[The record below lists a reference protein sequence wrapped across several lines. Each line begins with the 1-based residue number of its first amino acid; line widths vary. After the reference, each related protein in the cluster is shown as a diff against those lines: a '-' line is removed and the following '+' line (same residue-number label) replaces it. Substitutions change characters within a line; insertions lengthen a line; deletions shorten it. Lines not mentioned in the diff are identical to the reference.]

1 MRFEQRTAGE
11 SADFWVF
18 DVDPQIEAALEPL
31 GWEHRDG
38 GWRKSFRCP
47 VPEQAARAFAN
58 IQYLL
63 EPTLRQYLRLAAVP
77 WQSAL
82 EEVCRRLMAGGV
94 DWWLCGSAALAVR
107 GVAVIPG
114 DLDLVVTDAGAVTV
128 GGLLADGLIEPVCL
142 AEWRI
147 SRWWGRAFLHAR
159 VEWVGGVRPAADE
172 PHVADFG
179 PAAACRLE
187 MVRWRDWQVRV
198 PPLPLQ
204 RAVSARRGMTGR
216 VALIDQSR

>member
-77 WQSAL
+77 WQ
-82 EEVCRRLMAGGV
+82 
-94 DWWLCGSAALAVR
+94 
-107 GVAVIPG
+107 
-114 DLDLVVTDAGAVTV
+114 
-128 GGLLADGLIEPVCL
+128 
-142 AEWRI
+142 
-147 SRWWGRAFLHAR
+147 
-159 VEWVGGVRPAADE
+159 
-172 PHVADFG
+172 
-179 PAAACRLE
+179 
-187 MVRWRDWQVRV
+187 VRV
-198 PPLPLQ
+198 PPLTLQ